1 MSAAGGQESIDG
13 QVAYDGD
20 GLVPCV
26 VQDWSSGEVLT
37 LAYMNEEALRR
48 TRATGELHLWSR
60 SRGEQWHKGET
71 SGNVQSV
78 RSLRLDCDG
87 DTLLALVEPAGPAC
101 HTGKRTCFHRG
112 ELEPPAPFQTLT
124 ALERT
129 VTERARE
136 RPAGSYTVAL
146 LDDPQRIGEKVMEEA
161 EEVAR
166 AAREESAQRVDEE
179 AAGARSRT
187 PSGCSMA
194 VAPRAAGAPAEDP
207 PRAGSPAVGAGT
219 PEGFAGAIEPDLQ
232 RACELA
238 RAYNLIPLSYSF
250 IEDCETPVSAFLKL
264 RALAPGEPTFL
275 LESADQGQRVGRWSF
290 IGFRPRAVLRWS
302 LADGGDPYRLAAE
315 RVAAFKQA
323 PMDGGKADGGR
334 APFLGGAVGFF
345 GYDLVRTVEPLGDP
359 PGGLDSDSLGL
370 PDMALMFSD
379 ALVAFD
385 HLKHTVTI
393 LANADLQ
400 AEPDIERAYAQAA
413 RTIAEVRGA
422 LAGPVPR
429 GEPIAADERT
439 PPQFQSN
446 MSRERF
452 EAMVERVVQYIYAGD
467 AFQVVPS
474 QRWSAPTPVE
484 AFSIYRGLRAV
495 NPSPYMYFLD
505 FGDFQI
511 AGASPEPL
519 LTVNGRHVSTK
530 PIAGTRPRGANP
542 EEDRRIEAE
551 LLADE
556 KERAEH
562 VMLVDLGRNDLGRV
576 CEYGSVKVD
585 ELMEIESYSHVMHI
599 VSSVSGTLREGV
611 GAMDALR
618 SVLPAGTLSGAPK
631 VRAMQIIDELE
642 PVKRGG
648 YGGAVGYLSYAGDL
662 DTAIHIRT
670 VVVKDGVAHV
680 QAGGGTVAQARPEY
694 EYEESVAK
702 STAAMRAIELACAQ
716 PDWP

>member
-1 MSAAGGQESIDG
+1 
-13 QVAYDGD
+13 
-20 GLVPCV
+20 
-26 VQDWSSGEVLT
+26 
-37 LAYMNEEALRR
+37 
-48 TRATGELHLWSR
+48 
-60 SRGEQWHKGET
+60 
-71 SGNVQSV
+71 
-78 RSLRLDCDG
+78 
-87 DTLLALVEPAGPAC
+87 
-101 HTGKRTCFHRG
+101 
-112 ELEPPAPFQTLT
+112 
-124 ALERT
+124 
-129 VTERARE
+129 
-136 RPAGSYTVAL
+136 
-146 LDDPQRIGEKVMEEA
+146 
-161 EEVAR
+161 
-166 AAREESAQRVDEE
+166 
-179 AAGARSRT
+179 
-187 PSGCSMA
+187 MA
-194 VAPRAAGAPAEDP
+194 VVPDARGGRPGRAVGD
-207 PRAGSPAVGAGT
+207 GSPAADGAEAHGLAGGAGVEIT
-219 PEGFAGAIEPDLQ
+219 PALQ
-232 RACELA
+232 EA
-238 RAYNLIPLSYSF
+238 RALSRAHNLIPLSCRV

-264 RALAPGEPTFL
+264 RALAPGEPAFL

-302 LADGGDPYRLAAE
+302 LADGGDPYALAAE
-315 RVAAFKQA
+315 HVARFEQA
-323 PMDGGKADGGR
+323 AIDDPP
-334 APFLGGAVGFF
+334 PFTGGAVGFF
-345 GYDLVRTVEPLGDP
+345 AYDLVRAVEPLGEP
-359 PGGLDSDSLGL
+359 PADTLGL
-370 PDMALMFSD
+370 PDMALMLSD
-379 ALVAFD
+379 ALVVFD

-400 AEPDIERAYAQAA
+400 AEPDVERAYALAA
-413 RTIAEVRGA
+413 RTIDEVRTV

-429 GEPIAADERT
+429 GEPL
-439 PPQFQSN
+439 PPGARR
-446 MSRERF
+446 MPRF
-452 EAMVERVVQYIYAGD
+452 ESNLTREQFEATVARIVEYIYAGD

-474 QRWSAPTPVE
+474 QRWSAPAPVE

-505 FGDFQI
+505 FGDFQV

-519 LTVNGRHVSTK
+519 LTVSGRHVSTK
-530 PIAGTRPRGANP
+530 PIAGTRPRGASP
-542 EEDRRIEAE
+542 EEDRRIAGE

-618 SVLPAGTLSGAPK
+618 AVLPAGTLSGAPK

-648 YGGAVGYLSYAGDL
+648 YGGAIGYLSYAGDL

-680 QAGGGTVAQARPEY
+680 QAGGGTVADAKPEY

-702 STAAMRAIELACAQ
+702 ARAVMLAIELACEQ
-716 PDWP
+716 PDWS